1 MDSNKARNTNTI
13 NTTNTNMAPNVVNVW
28 NNVTEFCHK
37 RNEFGD

>member
-1 MDSNKARNTNTI
+1 MDSNMARNTNTI
-13 NTTNTNMAPNVVNVW
+13 NTTNTTNVVNVW